1 MKRLLLLLGIAFLL
15 ASCGSTTRLTPE
27 DIKAVTTAQ
36 IGESYDLV
44 FSSAVSLLQ
53 SQGYLIT
60 DADKTTGFITAS
72 WQKDDKWAPY
82 FKIIFGSATESSTA
96 QASVFLQPLRGDLT
110 EVKLTIYRG
119 EVRSELTGEQ
129 PTESKTVMNSM
140 VQNVNVYQNWF
151 DALEKEVADRKVLM
165 RQVSGD

>member
-60 DADKTTGFITAS
+60 DADKTTGFIAAS
-72 WQKDDKWAPY
+72 WQQDEKLAPY
-82 FKIIFGSATESSTA
+82 LKIIFGSATESSTA
-96 QASVFLQPLRGDLT
+96 QASVFLQPLRDDLT

-119 EVRSELTGEQ
+119 EVRSDLIGESQ
-129 PTESKTVMNSM
+129 VESKTVTNNM
-140 VQNVNVYQNWF
+140 VQNVDVYQNWF
-151 DALEKEVADRKVLM
+151 DALETEVANRKALM
-165 RQVSGD
+165 RQVSGN